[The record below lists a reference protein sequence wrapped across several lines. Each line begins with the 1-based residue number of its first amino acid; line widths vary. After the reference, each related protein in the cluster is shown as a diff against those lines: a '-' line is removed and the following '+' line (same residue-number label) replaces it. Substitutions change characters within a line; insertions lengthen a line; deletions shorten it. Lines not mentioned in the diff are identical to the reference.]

1 MKAMIFAAGK
11 GERMRPLTDHTP
23 KPLLLAA
30 GKPIIEYTIEQL
42 AFAGFSDVLINTAH
56 LGEQFAQTLGD
67 GSRWGVKIQ
76 YIYEGAEA
84 LETAG
89 GIINALPHLE
99 DEPFLV
105 VNGDIATNF
114 DFASLRTRQID
125 WAHMVLIPNPAHHQG
140 GDFHCMASGQLSL
153 TGSPKFT
160 YSGIGLYHPRAF
172 RGRTPGVRKLRPIL
186 EEGIAV
192 QKITGELFTDF
203 WMDIGTAERLQALD
217 TYYRNLRG

>member
-42 AFAGFSDVLINTAH
+42 VSAGFTELLINTAH
-56 LGEQFAQTLGD
+56 LGAQFAQTLGD
-67 GSRWGVKIQ
+67 GSRWGVRIQ
-76 YIYEGAEA
+76 YIDEGSEA

-89 GIINALPHLE
+89 GIINALPYLG

-105 VNGDIATNF
+105 VNGDIATQYN
-114 DFASLRTRQID
+114 FASLRTRQID
-125 WAHMVLIPNPAHHQG
+125 WAHMVLIPNPAHHQE
-140 GDFHCMASGQLSL
+140 GDFHCLASGQLSL
-153 TGSPKFT
+153 SGLPKFT

-172 RGRTPGVRKLRPIL
+172 WGRTPGVRKLRPVL
-186 EEGIAV
+186 EEGIAA
-192 QKITGELFTDF
+192 QKITGEVYTDF
-203 WMDIGTAERLQALD
+203 WMDIGTVERLQALD
-217 TYYRNLRG
+217 TYYRDLRG